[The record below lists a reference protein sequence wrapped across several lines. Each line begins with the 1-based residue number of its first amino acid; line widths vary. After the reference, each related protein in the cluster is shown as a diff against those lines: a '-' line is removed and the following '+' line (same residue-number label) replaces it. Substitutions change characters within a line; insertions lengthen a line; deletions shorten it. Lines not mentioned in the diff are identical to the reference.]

1 MSAPPVL
8 PKPTA
13 APLIPSFHTAMQ
25 VARPATQPAVF
36 RARTGYRAE
45 HPKAL
50 AMYCSDG
57 RFTEAV
63 EELLRALGHERLDT
77 MTLPGG
83 PGLLNT
89 WSAQVTDLD
98 AVRRGSAFL
107 IEGHALTDVVL
118 LAHAGCGYY
127 RARFGNRTA
136 EELVSRQLHDLRVAA
151 TDLRLRCRGVQVRA
165 FFARPDSAGVV
176 FDAVDVDSAEP
187 LPIG

>member
-1 MSAPPVL
+1 MSAPTT
-8 PKPTA
+8 PTR
-13 APLIPSFHTAMQ
+13 APLITPMQTAMS
-25 VARPATQPAVF
+25 VAAPATQPGVF
-36 RARTGYRAE
+36 RTRTGYRAE

-77 MTLPGG
+77 LTLPGG

-127 RARFGNRTA
+127 RARFANRSP
-136 EELVSRQLHDLRVAA
+136 EDLVVRQLHDLRVAA
-151 TDLRLRCRGVQVRA
+151 DDLRLRCRSVNVRG
-165 FFARPDSAGVV
+165 FFARPDGAGVV
-176 FDAVDVDSAEP
+176 FDAVDVDTKEP
-187 LPIG
+187 PAIG

>member
-1 MSAPPVL
+1 MPPTPKAP
-8 PKPTA
+8 TS
-13 APLIPSFHTAMQ
+13 PLVPSFHTALQ

-36 RARTGYRAE
+36 RAKSGYRAE

-63 EELLRALGHERLDT
+63 EELLRALGHDRLDT

-127 RARFGNRTA
+127 RARFGNRSP
-136 EELVSRQLHDLRVAA
+136 EELISRQLHDLRVAA
-151 TDLRLRCRGVQVRA
+151 TDLRLRCRGVRVRA
-165 FFARPDSAGVV
+165 FFARPENTGVAFDS
-176 FDAVDVDSAEP
+176 VDVDSAEP